1 MNHFI
6 TIKDIAR
13 ELDISVSTVSRAL
26 RDTYDVSIKTKSKV
40 LQKAA
45 ELKYKP
51 NLNARG
57 LSQGRTHTIGIVLP
71 FITNYYFSTV
81 ITGIQKTA
89 YLHGYNIVLF
99 VTNDS
104 SEREIDILKNLP
116 TSSLDGILIST
127 CCSQSDHIEEIASK
141 DLPIVFFDRTGNAEG
156 SKVMQDDYNGAFE
169 ATSHLIQ
176 QGYRRIAHIAGP
188 KGQFFTE
195 KRLKGY
201 LDALTTHGIPIQNEW
216 IIHSGF
222 SQECGEED
230 TKRLLEIPNPPDAIF
245 AVNDRKAIGSM
256 LRLKRNNIAIGK
268 EFGVVG
274 FTNDPVCMII
284 SPTLTTVAEPAFD
297 IGRISLELLLEHIR
311 KKSFEPQE
319 VILPGALIVRESS
332 QRE

>member
-57 LSQGRTHTIGIVLP
+57 LSQGRTHTIGIILP

-89 YLHGYNIVLF
+89 YLHGYNIILF

-116 TSSLDGILIST
+116 I
-127 CCSQSDHIEEIASK
+127 
-141 DLPIVFFDRTGNAEG
+141 
-156 SKVMQDDYNGAFE
+156 
-169 ATSHLIQ
+169 
-176 QGYRRIAHIAGP
+176 
-188 KGQFFTE
+188 
-195 KRLKGY
+195 
-201 LDALTTHGIPIQNEW
+201 
-216 IIHSGF
+216 
-222 SQECGEED
+222 
-230 TKRLLEIPNPPDAIF
+230 
-245 AVNDRKAIGSM
+245 
-256 LRLKRNNIAIGK
+256 
-268 EFGVVG
+268 
-274 FTNDPVCMII
+274 
-284 SPTLTTVAEPAFD
+284 
-297 IGRISLELLLEHIR
+297 
-311 KKSFEPQE
+311 
-319 VILPGALIVRESS
+319 
-332 QRE
+332 